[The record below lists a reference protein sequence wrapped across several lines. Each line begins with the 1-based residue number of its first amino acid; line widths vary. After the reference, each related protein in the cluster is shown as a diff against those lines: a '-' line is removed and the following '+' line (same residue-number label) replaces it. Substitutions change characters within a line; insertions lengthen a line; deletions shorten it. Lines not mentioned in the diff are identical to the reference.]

1 MGKKNKQL
9 KNPAVEKRNPVT
21 EYAVKEKKQ
30 NKKPK
35 NPGQRAR
42 IEAKKRKS
50 QEFELNKMASNEN
63 PEAKRPFSKGP
74 LAMEVQSSKPD
85 PQSSFDGQHARHN
98 SADQEMKSRRGSIY
112 NKNNSWYGNHSSFSE
127 GGQGSYSGGSR
138 PSRNG
143 WGAED
148 NWTGGAGPGFGQYS
162 ESGYE
167 YYGYQQDQQ
176 WYGRQNMG
184 GFGNKTGAGCQNFR
198 GFGSGPESGWDYRA
212 ANHGPDSRNIN
223 NEAITQMEKNVYEK
237 VNKTALNVNKS
248 VLKKPKRTKQSIEE
262 IKKQHTKKKTERA
275 QELAKDL
282 EEKSE
287 IADKAAKIKEVLGSL
302 PISDMFSP
310 QHYSQDY
317 QQPQSPEPDRAI
329 LPPRVKIDKLMVPD
343 LVLSASDFAEVGTGK
358 RFVDSNEESS
368 IDLTEESLISS
379 RPTILPVFLD
389 DQVVPPPSTITGKSY
404 TPRVAYTPG
413 LVENMQPR
421 KRTMSESS
429 CLPES
434 PQKRSKRGR
443 ISSEV
448 ASGVQT
454 IDEAMGQIMDK
465 QRVEKLKKSL
475 LKMNKKSLRE
485 LVDNPTS
492 SKSRLL
498 MSALV
503 QENKSLISN
512 CLNRSRFV
520 RFEEAVESRT
530 QADALED
537 ELDALPSN
545 VMMEISDIIKQE
557 VPDIEVILEV
567 KVEQD
572 LEFGPIDLN
581 VKCEVEY
588 GQAEEDGGRQ
598 VDLVEVPVPPRTP
611 PPCIDLDIVAS
622 EEASTSK
629 SSSLSGASGS
639 SDPLDSATRLA
650 PVYKRRGRPPKGQ
663 ARRIG
668 GHEVVIGTV
677 SDLVNVQGYNTNEA
691 NNDDHVEIDLDIE
704 TSPGESADQDNSNK
718 MKSLRLIFEQESRLL
733 SDLESVDTKMASL
746 AQERSSVV
754 RQIVF
759 LSELKKQML

>member
-1 MGKKNKQL
+1 MGKKNKGLGKKQPKPL
-9 KNPAVEKRNPVT
+9 ASEKRYPVI
-21 EYAVKEKKQ
+21 EGEKEKRE
-30 NKKPK
+30 KKREK
-35 NPGQRAR
+35 N
-42 IEAKKRKS
+42 EEKKRKS
-50 QEFELNKMASNEN
+50 REFELSKMSSYEN
-63 PEAKRPFSKGP
+63 SEAKRLFSKAP
-74 LAMEVQSSKPD
+74 LAIEVQSGKQDS
-85 PQSSFDGQHARHN
+85 QGSLDGQHTRHI
-98 SADQEMKSRRGSIY
+98 SADQGNKARRGSIY
-112 NKNNSWYGNHSSFSE
+112 NKNNSWYGNHRSLAE
-127 GGQGSYSGGSR
+127 GGHGGSYSGGAREWS
-138 PSRNG
+138 G
-143 WGAED
+143 WGNGGN
-148 NWTGGAGPGFGQYS
+148 NWNGGQGYEQYS

-176 WYGRQNMG
+176 NWYGGQNMG
-184 GFGNKTGAGCQNFR
+184 GFGNNTGAGCQNF
-198 GFGSGPESGWDYRA
+198 SGYSGWNYR
-212 ANHGPDSRNIN
+212 ANHGPDRRNIN
-223 NEAITQMEKNVYEK
+223 IEAINQLGKNVYEK
-237 VNKTALNVNKS
+237 VSKSAINVNKP
-248 VLKKPKRTKQSIEE
+248 VLKKTKRAKQSIEE
-262 IKKQHTKKKTERA
+262 IKKQHSKKKTERA

-302 PISDMFSP
+302 PSSVMFSP
-310 QHYSQDY
+310 QHYSHDY
-317 QQPQSPEPDRAI
+317 QQPQTPEPETA
-329 LPPRVKIDKLMVPD
+329 LQVPPRVKIDKLMVPD

-358 RFVDSNEESS
+358 SFPDTDEENITDLNEG
-368 IDLTEESLISS
+368 SLASS
-379 RPTILPVFLD
+379 RPTILPVLLD
-389 DQVVPPPSTITGKSY
+389 DQVVPPPSSTTGKSY

-413 LVENMQPR
+413 LVEGMQAR
-421 KRTMSESS
+421 KRTVSESS

-448 ASGVQT
+448 ASAGVQC

-465 QRVEKLKKSL
+465 KRVEKLKKSL

-485 LVDNPTS
+485 LVNNPTS

-520 RFEEAVESRT
+520 RFEEAGESRA
-530 QADALED
+530 QADALEH

-567 KVEQD
+567 KQEQD
-572 LEFGPIDLN
+572 LECGPIDLN

-588 GQAEEDGGRQ
+588 GQEEEDGA
-598 VDLVEVPVPPRTP
+598 VDLVEVPVPPKTP
-611 PPCIDLDIVAS
+611 PPCIDLDIEAS

-629 SSSLSGASGS
+629 SSSLSGVSGS
-639 SDPLDSATRLA
+639 SDPLDSTTRLA
-650 PVYKRRGRPPKGQ
+650 PVYKRRGRGQ

-677 SDLVNVQGYNTNEA
+677 SDLVNVQGYDSNETN
-691 NNDDHVEIDLDIE
+691 NGDHVEIDLDIE
-704 TSPGESADQDNSNK
+704 TSPVVEDAEQDNSNK
-718 MKSLRLIFEQESRLL
+718 MKSLKLIFEQESRLL
-733 SDLESVDTKMASL
+733 SDLESVDSKMASL

-754 RQIVF
+754 QQLLF
-759 LSELKKQML
+759 LSELKSQMLK

>member
-1 MGKKNKQL
+1 MGKKNKQP
-9 KNPAVEKRNPVT
+9 KPSASEKGYPVI
-21 EYAVKEKKQ
+21 EAEKEKKQ
-30 NKKPK
+30 KKKK
-35 NPGQRAR
+35 NPGQRER
-42 IEAKKRKS
+42 NEVNKRKS
-50 QEFELNKMASNEN
+50 KESEMRKMSSYVNS
-63 PEAKRPFSKGP
+63 EAKGQFSKGP

-85 PQSSFDGQHARHN
+85 PQRSFVTRHA
-98 SADQEMKSRRGSIY
+98 QENKSRRGSFH
-112 NKNNSWYGNHSSFSE
+112 NRNNSWYGNHRNFSE
-127 GGQGSYSGGSR
+127 GVQGSYSGGS
-138 PSRNG
+138 SRSG
-143 WGAED
+143 WGAGG
-148 NWTGGAGPGFGQYS
+148 NWSGGAGYDQYADC
-162 ESGYE
+162 GYE
-167 YYGYQQDQQ
+167 YYGYQQDQEH
-176 WYGRQNMG
+176 WHGGQNMG
-184 GFGNKTGAGCQNFR
+184 GYGNIDGAWGQDFR
-198 GFGSGPESGWDYRA
+198 SGWNYRA
-212 ANHGPDSRNIN
+212 NQGPDGRNIN
-223 NEAITQMEKNVYEK
+223 NEAIKQMEKNVNEK
-237 VNKTALNVNKS
+237 VDKAAVNVNKP
-248 VLKKPKRTKQSIEE
+248 VLNKTKRSKQNIEE
-262 IKKQHTKKKTERA
+262 IKKQHAQKKTERA
-275 QELAKDL
+275 QELVKDL

-302 PISDMFSP
+302 PSSVMFSP
-310 QHYSQDY
+310 QHYSHDY
-317 QQPQSPEPDRAI
+317 HQPQSPDPDTAVTV
-329 LPPRVKIDKLMVPD
+329 PPRVKIDKLMVPD

-358 RFVDSNEESS
+358 SFHDSNEERSNS
-368 IDLTEESLISS
+368 VDLTEESQSTS
-379 RPTILPVFLD
+379 RPTILPVLLD
-389 DQVVPPPSTITGKSY
+389 DQVVPPPSSTTGKSY

-413 LVENMQPR
+413 LVEIMHPR

-448 ASGVQT
+448 ASGGQS

-512 CLNRSRFV
+512 YLNRSRFV
-520 RFEEAVESRT
+520 RFEEAGESRS

-567 KVEQD
+567 KQEQD

-588 GQAEEDGGRQ
+588 GQEDE
-598 VDLVEVPVPPRTP
+598 DLAEVPVPPKTP
-611 PPCIDLDIVAS
+611 PLCIDLDIVAS

-629 SSSLSGASGS
+629 SNSLSGASGS
-639 SDPLDSATRLA
+639 SSDPLDTATRLA

-677 SDLVNVQGYNTNEA
+677 SDLVNVQGYDKTNETR
-691 NNDDHVEIDLDIE
+691 NVDHVEIDLE
-704 TSPGESADQDNSNK
+704 TEASQVANAEPDNSNK
-718 MKSLRLIFEQESRLL
+718 MKSLKLIFEQESRLL
-733 SDLESVDTKMASL
+733 SDLESVDSKMASL
-746 AQERSSVV
+746 AQERSGVV
-754 RQIVF
+754 QQLLF
-759 LSELKKQML
+759 LSELKGQMLK